1 MPAQQADT
9 LHSPHLGCVTY
20 AVHIYN
26 RTVRERVKQNEPSH
40 LHSERW
46 AEEQMH
52 EVCADSPEEAREI
65 AASRFPESDG
75 FVITSIQPA
84 GSA

>member
-9 LHSPHLGCVTY
+9 LHSPHLGCTTY

-26 RTVRERVKQNEPSH
+26 KTVREHVKMNEPH
-40 LHSERW
+40 HMHSERW
-46 AEEQMH
+46 AEEQTH
-52 EVCADSPEEAREI
+52 EVCADSAEQARSI
-65 AASRFPESDG
+65 AAGRFPESEG
-75 FVITSIQPA
+75 FVITSVEAA